1 MTRKKKIISYVLT
14 IVVLVGGFLALR
26 IPSWTRT
33 YGLSEEVIAG
43 ERMPTAEET
52 IRLYFYYRNRRDTQA
67 ARQLLTIHMAAQP
80 EANLWSD
87 SIEDWEGWLFV
98 DHKIIEISPWA
109 KNEPEETATVAGF
122 HVEDCEDYLWASL
135 ATDSWNLG
143 YELRRTDVNHPWRIN
158 SIGNG

>member
-98 DHKIIEISPWA
+98 DHKIIEISPGRRMSRKKPRPLRAFMLKTVRIICGLLWQQ
-109 KNEPEETATVAGF
+109 TAGI
-122 HVEDCEDYLWASL
+122 L
-135 ATDSWNLG
+135 AMS
-143 YELRRTDVNHPWRIN
+143 
-158 SIGNG
+158 